1 MTQLDPNHKFIE
13 AWGIMASSWGVS
25 RSESQ
30 VYALLLVRNEVMSS
44 EEIMKELHM
53 SRGNAHA
60 VLHTLMDYELV
71 FKSHKLGERR
81 EYFRAE
87 TDLWVVMDKM
97 MKYMKRRSL
106 DRFVEIVSEITPD
119 QEISASSSHLE
130 KLKSNIKGISTAF
143 NSAFEYLPVL
153 QKEFAYS
160 SANQGQIIQLSR

>member
-1 MTQLDPNHKFIE
+1 
-13 AWGIMASSWGVS
+13 
-25 RSESQ
+25 
-30 VYALLLVRNEVMSS
+30 LVKNEILSA

-60 VLHTLMDYELV
+60 VLHKLMDYELI
-71 FKSHKLGERR
+71 FKSHKLGERK

-106 DRFVEIVSEITPD
+106 DRFVEIVSEITPE

-130 KLKSNIKGISTAF
+130 KLKTSIKGISNAF
-143 NSAFEYLPVL
+143 NSVFEYLPI
-153 QKEFAYS
+153 QQNIAYS
-160 SANQGQIIQLSR
+160 SGNQGQIIQLTR